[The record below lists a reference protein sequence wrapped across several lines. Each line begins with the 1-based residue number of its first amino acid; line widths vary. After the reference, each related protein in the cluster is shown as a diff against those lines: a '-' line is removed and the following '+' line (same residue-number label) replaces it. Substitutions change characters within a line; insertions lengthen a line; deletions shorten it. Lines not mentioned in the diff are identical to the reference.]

1 MSDLRLT
8 EEQQDAIRAEMDSFT
23 VRASAGSGKTTV
35 LVQRYLRH
43 IVELGH
49 RPDEILT
56 ITFTRKAAAE
66 MKGRI
71 VSELRALKLYDDAQI
86 AETGP
91 IQTIHSLCERLL
103 RENSLAAGIDPRFE
117 VMPEATVAALVEEA
131 VRWCLDSELHELPYA
146 ERLVSDLAGEQAYNA
161 THAVHAKLGL
171 EIRNL
176 LREMRGSGH
185 LPDELRERYSDPA
198 RVIEAWMAAVL
209 RELPDSIAES
219 VRDLPADEVA
229 ARITELIKQAGLRK
243 PAWVARG
250 LLAYDETAARH
261 TCGLMQLA
269 TLAWDWLE
277 SRMIDRQEFD
287 FSMLESRAVAL
298 VQTVPETAE
307 RLRGQYRAM
316 LVDEAQDVNPVQ
328 YRLLSSLGVGSEML
342 VGDPQQSIYGF
353 RLADRGLFIERT
365 ANSASLKLT
374 ANHRSEPGILR
385 FVDAL
390 FGRLWPDDYQ
400 PMLQSE
406 SSADD
411 PFGDSAPASYEG
423 VEFWPQDAKDTFATA
438 AAIEQLIEGGEPAG
452 SIAVLTRSNWTAHE
466 VAERLTARGVATR
479 VLGGSERF
487 YTRLEVRDIA
497 NALDTLADPSKN
509 FHMLALLRSPFVGLS
524 VDSVVL
530 LSQQSPVIDALEG
543 FEPPVEAD
551 RARIEEFLRWF
562 VPLAEFADR
571 VPAWEVLSELLR
583 LTPYLPRIAERPGS
597 EQTLANVRKLFFL
610 ATQDPMLGAQA
621 YAEKI
626 RQVQELRH
634 REGDAPSVDEDADA
648 VTLMTIHRAKGLEFD
663 VVVLPDTHRRLKP
676 RTPDLMV
683 DARSGLVMARFTR
696 LHTMASRWMSEQIA
710 SRAVEEELRV
720 LYVAMTRARRRLCVV
735 VSPSPDEVSA
745 AGIVC
750 GRMNFAEGAPSG
762 VYVRK
767 PFDGP

>member
-1 MSDLRLT
+1 MSELRLT
-8 EEQQDAIRAEMDSFT
+8 EEQQDAIGTEMDRFI

-43 IVELGH
+43 VVELGH
-49 RPDEILT
+49 QPDEILT

-71 VSELRALKLYDDAQI
+71 VRELRSRKMYDEAQV

-103 RENSLAAGIDPRFE
+103 RENSLAAGIDPRFT
-117 VMPEATVAALVEEA
+117 VMPDASVSALVEEA
-131 VRWCLDSELHELPYA
+131 VRWCLDSELEEIPYA
-146 ERLVSDLAGEQAYNA
+146 EQLVSELAGEQAYNA

-176 LREMRGSGH
+176 LRDMRGSGH
-185 LPDELRERYSDPA
+185 TPTELREKYSDPV
-198 RVIEAWMAAVL
+198 RVADAWMSAML
-209 RELPDSIAES
+209 KDLPKSIADI
-219 VRDLPADEVA
+219 VRDLPPDEIA
-229 ARITELIKQAGLRK
+229 ARTAELIKQAGLRK

-250 LLAYDETAARH
+250 LMAYDETAARH
-261 TCGLMQLA
+261 TCGLIQLA

-277 SRMIDRQEFD
+277 SQMIDRQEFD

-328 YRLLSSLGVGSEML
+328 HALLGALGVGSEML

-365 ANSASLKLT
+365 ANAASLKLT

-385 FVDAL
+385 FVDSL
-390 FGRLWPDDYQ
+390 FGRLWQDDYQ
-400 PMLQSE
+400 PMLP
-406 SSADD
+406 AKATDDD
-411 PFGDSAPASYEG
+411 PFGDSTPPSYEG
-423 VEFWPQDAKDTFATA
+423 VEFWPQDAKDTVATA
-438 AAIEQLIEGGEPAG
+438 AAIEELIKGGERAG
-452 SIAVLTRSNWTAHE
+452 GIAVLTRSNWTAHE
-466 VAERLTARGVATR
+466 VAERLTAIGVATR

-497 NALDTLADPSKN
+497 NALDTLADPSKD

-530 LSQQSPVIDALEG
+530 LSQQSPVIDALER
-543 FEPPVEAD
+543 FEPPVVAD
-551 RARIEEFLRWF
+551 GDRIAEFLRWF

-597 EQTLANVRKLFFL
+597 ERTLANVRKLFFL

-663 VVVLPDTHRRLKP
+663 VVVLPDTHRKLKP

-696 LHTMASRWMSEQIA
+696 VHTMASRWMAERLSG
-710 SRAVEEELRV
+710 RAVEEELRV

-750 GRMNFAEGAPSG
+750 GRMGYSEGVPAG